1 MNNLRSVKKTDSYD
15 KIVKFIKDKKSVTK
29 NDILEH
35 MGGWGVRVKFSSY
48 RNRLRNEKDIK
59 LTKNRYEVINK

>member
-48 RNRLRNEKDIK
+48 RNRLRNEKNIK
-59 LTKNRYEVINK
+59 LTKDRYEVINK